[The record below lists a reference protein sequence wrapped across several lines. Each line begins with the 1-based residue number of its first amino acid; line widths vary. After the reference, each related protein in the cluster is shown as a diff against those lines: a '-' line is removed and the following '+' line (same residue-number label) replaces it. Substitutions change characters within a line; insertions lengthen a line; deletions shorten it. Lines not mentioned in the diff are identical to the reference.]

1 MTAGDGSVEHSE
13 ARALK
18 SDDTV
23 FLVIRNECSEPVTL
37 TVEHEIDI
45 VLTLPIR
52 PLRNIVQVR
61 ESRLMWVSVAFA
73 FRTTAQAQHLGVI
86 IMLLSVIGYVEC
98 VAVPSKQCLQLC
110 ALEHV
115 MRACARAFAA
125 CRASSGLR
133 SVYFCSALESG
144 FGRMCA
150 LAGRQVRLTSCLW
163 SLSAR
168 TPAWPARMK
177 GRTRRTWRRKLQSSH
192 AAVLQPRCFS
202 GQSGV

>member
-1 MTAGDGSVEHSE
+1 MPYVSMTAGDGSVEHSE

-98 VAVPSKQCLQLC
+98 VAVRSKQCLELC
-110 ALEHV
+110 AL
-115 MRACARAFAA
+115 ACHARLRTRFCGVQGFFGFALGVLLLGIGKWLWTYV
-125 CRASSGLR
+125 R
-133 SVYFCSALESG
+133 
-144 FGRMCA
+144 
-150 LAGRQVRLTSCLW
+150 AGREAGEADKLPVVIVCSDA
-163 SLSAR
+163 SLACSDERQDTQDMEAQI
-168 TPAWPARMK
+168 AIE
-177 GRTRRTWRRKLQSSH
+177 
-192 AAVLQPRCFS
+192 PR
-202 GQSGV
+202 SGVAAPLL